1 MRQTASAIRTATH
14 RPATHAVR
22 ASAPFL
28 ANALRRIATTLL
40 LLLSFAAFVPAAH
53 AQAPIDLGLTYT
65 QMRTKFVGA
74 ASTDNFYMRGA
85 TVDVAYSPFHGIG
98 PVVSLNGM
106 AVTNLR
112 TEIDIHQASF
122 LFGGRYTYSF
132 GHVSPTVWSRRAS
145 IFGEGL
151 VGITHASDG
160 LYPTGPLGP
169 KTNTLTSTAT
179 GFTYAFGGGV
189 NYNLYHRFELRV
201 MAHYFVTELPNGG
214 TNQQKDTQV
223 SAGVNWHFGN

>member
-1 MRQTASAIRTATH
+1 MRQTASPIRTATH
-14 RPATHAVR
+14 RPATHA
-22 ASAPFL
+22 
-28 ANALRRIATTLL
+28 ANALRRIATLL
-40 LLLSFAAFVPAAH
+40 LLLPFAAIHPAAH
-53 AQAPIDLGLTYT
+53 AQSQAPMDLGMTYT
-65 QMRTKFVGA
+65 QMRTKFVGS

-85 TVDVAYSPFHGIG
+85 TVDFAYSPFHGIG

-112 TEIDIHQASF
+112 TQIDIHQSSY

-151 VGITHASDG
+151 VGITHATAGYYPDG
-160 LYPTGPLGP
+160 ETI
-169 KTNTLTSTAT
+169 TSTAT
-179 GFTYAFGGGV
+179 NFTYSLGGGV
-189 NYNLYHRFELRV
+189 NYNIYHRFELRV
-201 MAHYFVTELPNGG
+201 MSHYFVTDLPNGG
-214 TNQQKDTQV
+214 TNQQRDIQV

>member
-1 MRQTASAIRTATH
+1 VSFGMRQTASPIRTATH
-14 RPATHAVR
+14 RPAAHAT
-22 ASAPFL
+22 APSVV
-28 ANALRRIATTLL
+28 NALRRIATLALL
-40 LLLSFAAFVPAAH
+40 LLPFAAFLPAAH
-53 AQAPIDLGLTYT
+53 AQAPMDLGMTYT

-85 TVDVAYSPFHGIG
+85 TVDFAYSPFHGLG

-151 VGITHASDG
+151 VGITHATAG
-160 LYPTGPLGP
+160 YYPQGE
-169 KTNTLTSTAT
+169 TLVNTAT
-179 GFTYAFGGGV
+179 GFTYALGGGV

-201 MAHYFVTELPNGG
+201 MSHYFVTDLPNGG
-214 TNQQKDTQV
+214 TNQQRDIQV

>member
-1 MRQTASAIRTATH
+1 MRQTASPIRTATH
-14 RPATHAVR
+14 RPAAPVAWMSPA
-22 ASAPFL
+22 AS
-28 ANALRRIATTLL
+28 ALRRIATLALL
-40 LLLSFAAFVPAAH
+40 LLPVAAFLPAAH
-53 AQAPIDLGLTYT
+53 AQAPMDLGMTYT

-85 TVDVAYSPFHGIG
+85 TVDFAYSPFHGFG

-145 IFGEGL
+145 LFGEGL
-151 VGITHASDG
+151 VGITHATAG
-160 LYPTGPLGP
+160 YYPQGE
-169 KTNTLTSTAT
+169 TLASNAT
-179 GFTYAFGGGV
+179 GFSYAFGGGV

-201 MAHYFVTELPNGG
+201 MAHYLITELPNGG

>member
-1 MRQTASAIRTATH
+1 MRQTASPIRTAPH
-14 RPATHAVR
+14 RPVTHAAR
-22 ASAPFL
+22 ATAPSA
-28 ANALRRIATTLL
+28 AKALRRIATLL
-40 LLLSFAAFVPAAH
+40 LLLLPFAAFLPSAH
-53 AQAPIDLGLTYT
+53 AQAPMDLGMTYT

-85 TVDVAYSPFHGIG
+85 TVDFAYSPFHGLG

-151 VGITHASDG
+151 VGITHATAG
-160 LYPTGPLGP
+160 YYPQGE
-169 KTNTLTSTAT
+169 TLVNTAT
-179 GFTYAFGGGV
+179 GFTYALGGGV

-201 MAHYFVTELPNGG
+201 MSHYFVTDLPNGG
-214 TNQQKDTQV
+214 TNQQRDIQV